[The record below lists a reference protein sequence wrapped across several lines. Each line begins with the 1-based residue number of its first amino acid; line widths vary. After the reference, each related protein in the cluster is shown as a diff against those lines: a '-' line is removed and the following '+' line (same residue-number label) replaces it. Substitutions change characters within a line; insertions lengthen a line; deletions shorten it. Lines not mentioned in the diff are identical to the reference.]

1 MTLTDVE
8 LAMLVEALKSVSFV
22 DGLSVKPNPEQV
34 RLQRKLLRWADHPDL
49 EFTATEKGK

>member
-22 DGLSVKPNPEQV
+22 DVDGLSVKPNPDQV

-49 EFTATEKGK
+49 EFT

>member
-8 LAMLVEALKSVSFV
+8 LAMLVEALKSISFV
-22 DGLSVKPNPEQV
+22 DGLSVKPTPDQV

-49 EFTATEKGK
+49 EFT

>member
-22 DGLSVKPNPEQV
+22 DGLSIKPNPDQI
-34 RLQRKLLRWADHPDL
+34 RLQRKLLRWAEHPDL
-49 EFTATEKGK
+49 EFT